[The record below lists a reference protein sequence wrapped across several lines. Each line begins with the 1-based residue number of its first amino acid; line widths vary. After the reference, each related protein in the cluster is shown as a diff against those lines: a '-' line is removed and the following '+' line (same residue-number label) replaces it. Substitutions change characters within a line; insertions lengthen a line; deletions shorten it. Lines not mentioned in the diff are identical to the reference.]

1 MINTTKG
8 EELDRIV
15 KIMAETA
22 PRVFAGVRPDAVG
35 DEIAELVEESRI
47 DLAHREIDHTM
58 NAVGEL
64 ASMFTKACVDYLGLS
79 EYVKLAPHKLT
90 SLDAEEYRQ
99 RVAEGSDRASA
110 QH

>member
-1 MINTTKG
+1 MTRKDLERKRITDL
-8 EELDRIV
+8 LDS
-15 KIMAETA
+15 AA
-22 PRVFAGVRPDAVG
+22 AGVFSQIRHNAVG
-35 DEIAELVEESRI
+35 DEIAELLEESRI

-58 NAVGEL
+58 DAVGEL
-64 ASMFTKACVDYLGLS
+64 ASMFTKACVNYLGLS
-79 EYVKLAPHKLT
+79 EYVTLAPHKLT

>member
-1 MINTTKG
+1 MTRRDLERKRITDL
-8 EELDRIV
+8 LDSAV
-15 KIMAETA
+15 
-22 PRVFAGVRPDAVG
+22 AGVFSQIRYNAVG
-35 DEIAELVEESRI
+35 DEIAELLEESRI

-58 NAVGEL
+58 DAVGEL

-79 EYVKLAPHKLT
+79 EYVKLAPHKLK
-90 SLDAEEYRQ
+90 SLDAEEYQQ